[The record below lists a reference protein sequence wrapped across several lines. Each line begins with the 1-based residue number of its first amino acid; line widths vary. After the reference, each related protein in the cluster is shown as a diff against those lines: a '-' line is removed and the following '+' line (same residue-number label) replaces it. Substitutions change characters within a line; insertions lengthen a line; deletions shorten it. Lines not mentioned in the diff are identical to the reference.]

1 MRARL
6 VIYESFVVGG
16 SIGALGCIG
25 LWFLNKKLYKDYEE
39 KRVLVQILFSAVFSF
54 SCNLLQLVLFEIL
67 PVLSEQARR
76 INWKIDLFCLI
87 GLLVFV
93 LPYYH
98 CYLML
103 RNNGMRQ
110 KRAMLSAVLFLSVFL
125 YAFWRMGIH
134 LPMLSPDK
142 GFFTMAQLVSR
153 VGVIGVSLM
162 AILAGFGA
170 VNLPYGY
177 LTLFIR

>member
-1 MRARL
+1 MGIGL
-6 VIYESFVVGG
+6 VIYESLLVSG
-16 SIGALGCIG
+16 SIGGLGWIG

-39 KRVLVQILFSAVFSF
+39 KRVLVQILFSAVFAF

-87 GLLVFV
+87 TLLVFV

-103 RNNGMRQ
+103 RNNG
-110 KRAMLSAVLFLSVFL
+110 VLPKYSHSSIDCHSIIFPTQFLHSFVCQCLCFHDGELKPIHSPRTIEKFL
-125 YAFWRMGIH
+125 ILCCGIGID
-134 LPMLSPDK
+134 L
-142 GFFTMAQLVSR
+142 
-153 VGVIGVSLM
+153 
-162 AILAGFGA
+162 
-170 VNLPYGY
+170 
-177 LTLFIR
+177 

>member
-1 MRARL
+1 MGIGL
-6 VIYESFVVGG
+6 LIYESLLVSG
-16 SIGALGCIG
+16 SIVGLGWIG

-39 KRVLVQILFSAVFSF
+39 KRVLVQILFSAVFAF

-87 GLLVFV
+87 TLLVFV

-103 RNNGMRQ
+103 RNNGIRQ
-110 KRAMLSAVLFLSVFL
+110 KRAMLSAVVFLSAFL

-142 GFFTMAQLVSR
+142 GLFTSLQFQSLIFSVWDLHLLVQCKR
-153 VGVIGVSLM
+153 
-162 AILAGFGA
+162 
-170 VNLPYGY
+170 
-177 LTLFIR
+177 